1 MANLLPMC
9 SQLKPWKESPYG
21 PARPSWAWSQPQLKL
36 HPPHC
41 NPPLCSMEGAG
52 IIIWFAFSPSLY
64 YFFLKKNPSF
74 SLYFTLEHECDT
86 SSHTFN
92 RKEWKEEK
100 LVRGPRGPVWRWLH
114 LNPQPSGDL
123 FLDTCGL
130 VGLREVY
137 RGADAPIPVRV
148 RLLPVDDDAEP
159 LGDVH
164 HYHQA
169 LLWEA
174 QGHRRPPSQVRPN

>member
-1 MANLLPMC
+1 MGSAAFVGVKSTSTEITSTTLQPSTLFNGGGWNNNL
-9 SQLKPWKESPYG
+9 
-21 PARPSWAWSQPQLKL
+21 
-36 HPPHC
+36 
-41 NPPLCSMEGAG
+41 
-52 IIIWFAFSPSLY
+52 FAFSPSFY

-169 LLWEA
+169 LL
-174 QGHRRPPSQVRPN
+174 